1 MPELISGGLLSAS
14 FIRKLAEQ
22 KNNLVNLVNPACPAA
37 PADSIIVLVRVKRRL
52 EPFFTFLRSLLFA
65 RKGSYAATLYIYGRP
80 ALLALLLFPGRTY
93 GNRFPA
99 SKYR

>member
-37 PADSIIVLVRVKRRL
+37 PADGIIVLVRVKRRL
-52 EPFFTFLRSLLFA
+52 DNHIKGLMLSCSKIIAKCFTL
-65 RKGSYAATLYIYGRP
+65 
-80 ALLALLLFPGRTY
+80 
-93 GNRFPA
+93 
-99 SKYR
+99 